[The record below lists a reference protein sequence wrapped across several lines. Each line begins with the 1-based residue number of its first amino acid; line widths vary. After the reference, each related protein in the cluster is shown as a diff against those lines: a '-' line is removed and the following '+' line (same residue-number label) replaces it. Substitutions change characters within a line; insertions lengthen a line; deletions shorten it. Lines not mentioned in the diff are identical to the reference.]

1 MPEKKTTAFRV
12 LWGIIGAVVVLAG
25 LAGAIYGID
34 RYVEGKVE
42 RMMQNDDFMRRVAT
56 HVRPSVI
63 FDQNASILAD
73 SGAMGYIDKIEADL
87 VLAPDPQKII
97 VSPNRH
103 LAYPPLLQSID
114 STEWVISSARGKG
127 YQWVYTIDLSRHEEG
142 AREFRF
148 RLEII
153 K

>member
-1 MPEKKTTAFRV
+1 MAEQKTTSRWTLYNV
-12 LWGIIGAVVVLAG
+12 IGAVVVLAG
-25 LAGAIYGID
+25 LTGAIYGVD

-42 RMMQNDDFMRRVAT
+42 KMMQDDEFMRKVAT

-73 SGAMGYIDKIEADL
+73 SGAMGYIDKIQADIIL
-87 VLAPDPQKII
+87 VTGPQKIT

-127 YQWVYTIDLSRHEEG
+127 YQWVYTIDLSRHQEG